1 MMIET
6 TLFGIGILVLMA
18 TWRWM
23 ARPTYL
29 DEARDQLF
37 DLRDE
42 QVRPFFLKHPQGLHH
57 PQYVALRTLI
67 NGHLRYTESIS
78 LLSFVIMVVWMS
90 RNSESARVIQIQ
102 HEAAFETTDNEVH
115 AFCEDARRR
124 ATWIMLGYAIK
135 TSLIGRVLLF
145 FITLKRRAASC
156 LSALKGLV
164 LGRIPLA
171 AVTAASVA
179 TMTGIAAHMVPGVGA
194 DAAQSALEERAL
206 QT

>member
-1 MMIET
+1 MIET
-6 TLFGIGILVLMA
+6 TLLGLGILVLMA

-29 DEARDQLF
+29 DEARDLLF

-42 QVRPFFLKHPQGLHH
+42 KVRPFFLKHHQGLHH

-78 LLSFVIMVVWMS
+78 LLGFVTMVVWMS
-90 RNSESARVIQIQ
+90 RNSDSARVIQNR
-102 HEAAFETTDNEVH
+102 HEAAFETTDSQVH
-115 AFCEDARRR
+115 AFCDEARRE

-135 TSLIGRVLLF
+135 TSLVGRVVLF
-145 FITLKRRAASC
+145 FITLKHRAATC
-156 LSALKGLV
+156 LSALKGIV
-164 LGRIPLA
+164 LGRIPFA

-206 QT
+206 QQT

>member
-1 MMIET
+1 MIET
-6 TLFGIGILVLMA
+6 TLMGIGILVLMA

-37 DLRDE
+37 DLRDDE
-42 QVRPFFLKHPQGLHH
+42 VRPFFLKTAAGLHH
-57 PQYVALRTLI
+57 PQYIALRSLI

-78 LLSFVIMVVWMS
+78 LLGFVTMVVWMS
-90 RNSESARVIQIQ
+90 RNSDSARALQSR
-102 HEAAFETTDNEVH
+102 HEAAFETNDKEIQ
-115 AFCEDARRR
+115 AFCENMRRQ

-135 TSLIGRVLLF
+135 TSLIGRIVLF
-145 FITLKRRAASC
+145 FMSAKRHAANC
-156 LSALKGLV
+156 LSNLKGLA

-206 QT
+206 HQT